1 MTVRPFAGHDKPM
14 HAGKNALNSMTVAA
28 SEEGQTVQAFL
39 ARRLGVSRRAA
50 KNLLDDRQVWVN
62 RQLVWMA
69 HHTMRRGDVLQTA
82 AVESLPPKPQH
93 IRVLVEDVNYFF
105 VDKPAGI
112 LAVGSDGAEDRLRA
126 QLSAPGL
133 RVVHR
138 LDRDTSGCLMVA
150 RDAAAFNAAV
160 EVFKTRRVLKVYH
173 AICVGHIERRSSTI
187 REAIDN
193 EPAVTH
199 LTTLASNRDATYLSL
214 RIETGRTHQIRR
226 HLASIRH
233 PVIGDHQYG
242 LKSAYDARVQQV
254 ARQMLHATD
263 IELPHPLHPG
273 NLRAHSPLPA
283 DFRRCLRLFGL

>member
-1 MTVRPFAGHDKPM
+1 MPT
-14 HAGKNALNSMTVAA
+14 GKKAPALLTVAA

-50 KNLLDDRQVWVN
+50 KNLLDERQVWVN

-69 HHTMRRGDVLQTA
+69 HHVVRRGDVLQTTA
-82 AVESLPPKPQH
+82 TESLPAGPQH
-93 IRVLVEDVNYFF
+93 IRVLVEEARYLF
-105 VDKPAGI
+105 VDKPAGLMTI
-112 LAVGSDGAEDRLRA
+112 GANGAEEQLRA
-126 QLSAPGL
+126 QLAMPGL

-160 EVFKTRRVLKVYH
+160 SVFKTRRVLKVYH

-187 REAIDN
+187 REAIDG

-199 LTTLASNRDATYLSL
+199 MTTLATSRDATYLSL

-226 HLASIRH
+226 HLAGIRH

-242 LKSAYDARVQQV
+242 LKTSYDPRIQQV

-263 IELPHPLHPG
+263 IEMPHPLQPG
-273 NLRAHSPLPA
+273 TLRAHSPLPA
-283 DFRRCLRLFGL
+283 DFRRCLRLFAL

>member
-1 MTVRPFAGHDKPM
+1 
-14 HAGKNALNSMTVAA
+14 MTVAA
-28 SEEGQTVQAFL
+28 SEEGQTLQAFL
-39 ARRLGVSRRAA
+39 AKRLGVSRRAA

-69 HHTMRRGDVLQTA
+69 HHVVRRGDVLQTSGG
-82 AVESLPPKPQH
+82 ESLPPKPQH
-93 IRVLVEDVNYFF
+93 FRVLVDDPNYFF

-112 LAVGSDGAEDRLRA
+112 VAIGPDGVEERLRA
-126 QLSAPGL
+126 QLASPAL

-150 RDAAAFNAAV
+150 RDLAAFNAAV
-160 EVFKTRRVLKVYH
+160 AVFKTHRVLKVYH

-199 LTTLASNRDATYLSL
+199 MTTLATSRDATYLSL

-226 HLASIRH
+226 HLAGIRH

-242 LKSAYDARVQQV
+242 LKSAIDPRVQQV

-263 IELPHPLHPG
+263 IELPHPMHPG

>member
-1 MTVRPFAGHDKPM
+1 M
-14 HAGKNALNSMTVAA
+14 HAGKHVLTSLTVAA

-39 ARRLGVSRRAA
+39 ASRLGVSRRAA
-50 KNLLDDRQVWVN
+50 KNLLDERQVWVN

-69 HHTMRRGDVLQTA
+69 HHTVRRGDVLQTSA
-82 AVESLPPKPQH
+82 AQALQQQKPQN
-93 IRVLVEDVNYFF
+93 IRVLIEDEHYLF

-112 LAVGSDGAEDRLRA
+112 LTIGPDGAEERLRA
-126 QLSAPGL
+126 QLASPEL
-133 RVVHR
+133 RVIHR

-150 RDAAAFNAAV
+150 RNAAAFTAAV
-160 EVFKTRRVLKVYH
+160 AVFKTRRVLKVYH
-173 AICVGHIERRSSTI
+173 AICVGCIERRSSTI
-187 REAIDN
+187 REAIDG

-199 LTTLASNRDATYLSL
+199 LTTLASSRDATYLAL

-226 HLASIRH
+226 HLAGIRH

-242 LKSAYDARVQQV
+242 LKSAYDARIQQV

-263 IELPHPLHPG
+263 IEMPHPLHPG